1 MAVHGTV
8 GEFTGVGHE
17 WPAYIERL
25 EFYFA
30 ANDVEGDAKKRAI
43 LLSSCGASTY
53 GLIRS
58 LVAPNKPS
66 EVAYNNIVD
75 KVRAHHS
82 LKPSQ
87 IVQRYHF
94 NSRMQKPGESIA
106 CYVAELR
113 RLSEHCGYG
122 AQLEE
127 MLRDRLVC
135 GVANVHCQQRMLA
148 EPDLDFD
155 KAYRMA
161 QAMELA
167 ERDAQQLHT

>member
-1 MAVHGTV
+1 MEQWENLRHD
-8 GEFTGVGHE
+8 

-30 ANDVEGDAKKRAI
+30 ANDVEGDTKKHAI

-58 LVAPNKPS
+58 LVAPSKPS
-66 EVAYNNIVD
+66 EVAYKNIVD

-82 LKPSQ
+82 PKPSQ

-94 NSRMQKPGESIA
+94 NSRMQKLGEFIA

-135 GVANVHCQQRMLA
+135 GVANVHYQQRTLA

-161 QAMELA
+161 QS
-167 ERDAQQLHT
+167 HGVG